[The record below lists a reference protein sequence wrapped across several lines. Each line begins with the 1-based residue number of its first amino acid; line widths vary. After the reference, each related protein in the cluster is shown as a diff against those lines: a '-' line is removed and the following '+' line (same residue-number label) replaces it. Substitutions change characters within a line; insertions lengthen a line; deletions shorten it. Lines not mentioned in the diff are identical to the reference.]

1 MNLKIA
7 FTALIGIFL
16 AIIIFYGIM
25 NWYPSNFDQIY
36 LWSEYIKNET
46 NKPKIFLF
54 GSSHTGNLDTNYI
67 QEYLKNNKIEHEVYN
82 LAISSDYPT
91 RRAETIGYI
100 SELKPEIIFYGI
112 EIRMFEGQ
120 PDMTKEQLTALEIT
134 QIEGIT
140 PNPSEIFEDLLFPLY
155 NNDFF
160 SKIPKSPKIIT
171 LKTIKHFIHNSNET
185 TTLDFKS
192 NEPFYNI
199 EKGVSPVVDL
209 EVLQKDWNKQDRKFY
224 GIDPQKNREFN
235 TLKEIIKELENKD
248 IKVVIFA
255 TPKSSVYL
263 NWLETEDKL
272 IFEQMLKELEK
283 PGTAV
288 YSEYN
293 QYADDNIWTSVDHVV
308 QSDLGIIYSQDTA
321 KMIIKE
327 IKK

>member
-1 MNLKIA
+1 MNLKIV
-7 FTALIGIFL
+7 FTSLTGIFL
-16 AIIIFYGIM
+16 AIIIFYVIM

-36 LWSEYIKNET
+36 IWSEYIKNET

-54 GSSHTGNLDTNYI
+54 GSSHTGTLDTNYI

-82 LAISSDYPT
+82 LAINSDYPT

-100 SELKPEIIFYGI
+100 SALKPEIIFYGI

-120 PDMTKEQLTALEIT
+120 PEITKEQLTALEIT

-140 PNPSEIFEDLLFPLY
+140 PNPSKIFGDLLFPLY

-160 SKIPKSPKIIT
+160 SKIPKSPKIVT
-171 LKTIKHFIHNSNET
+171 LQTIKHFIHNSNET

-192 NEPFYNI
+192 NEPFFNI
-199 EKGVSPVVDL
+199 EKEVQSVVDL
-209 EVLQKDWNKQDRKFY
+209 EVLEKDWNKKDPKFY

-235 TLKEIIKELENKD
+235 ALKEIIKELENKD

-288 YSEYN
+288 YSEYDK
-293 QYADDNIWTSVDHVV
+293 YADDNMWTDVAHVV
-308 QSDLGIIYSQDTA
+308 ESDLGIIYSEDTA
-321 KMIIKE
+321 KMIINE